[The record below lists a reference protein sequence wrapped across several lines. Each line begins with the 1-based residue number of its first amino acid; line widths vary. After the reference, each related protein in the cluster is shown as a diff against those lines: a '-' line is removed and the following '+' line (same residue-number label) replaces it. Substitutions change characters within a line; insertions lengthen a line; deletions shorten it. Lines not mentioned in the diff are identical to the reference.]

1 MLSFLTSKYILILF
15 WIGFVA
21 LLAKYVPLTKKET
34 VIGYDGEVERYYW
47 LFAFIA
53 FLPVIIMAANR
64 SWYIGDTFAYR
75 ISFEKMPDAVDGLH
89 DYLAK
94 NTKDVGFYYLSAIFK
109 IFISN
114 DPRVYFWVIACIQ
127 GSILIWFYRK
137 YSPSYLMSFFLFVVS
152 SDYLS
157 WMFNGIRQFL
167 AVTIVL
173 LAVPFFLRKKYIR
186 GIIIILFAATIHQT
200 ALMMLPIIFL
210 VQGETWNKKTIVFT
224 ILVIAALVF
233 LDQFTNLLE
242 ESLSNTQ
249 YKNVMNDI
257 EEFGN
262 KGTNFFRV
270 LVYSV
275 PALLSFIYR
284 KSINADAPI
293 FIKLSANMCV
303 ISSGLY
309 IVSMFTS
316 GVFMGRLPIYCSLFG
331 YLFLPWISSKEF
343 DGKTRQIIYF
353 LMITLYLVY
362 YYIQVH
368 TTWKIF

>member
-1 MLSFLTSKYILILF
+1 MLNFFTSEYILILF
-15 WIGFVA
+15 WIGIVAFVS
-21 LLAKYVPLTKKET
+21 KFFQYKKKET
-34 VIGYDGEVERYYW
+34 VLGYEGEVERYNW

-53 FLPVIIMAANR
+53 FLPIILMAANR

-75 ISFEKMPDAVDGLH
+75 TSFEKMPTSIEGLQE
-89 DYLAK
+89 YLAGI
-94 NTKDVGFYYLSAIFK
+94 TKDAGFYFWSAVFK

-114 DPRVYFWVIACIQ
+114 DPRFYFGIIALIQ
-127 GSILIWFYRK
+127 GLIIVCFFRK
-137 YSPSYLMSFFLFVVS
+137 YSPSYLVSVFLFVVS

-186 GIIIILFAATIHQT
+186 GIVIILLAATIHQT
-200 ALMMLPIIFL
+200 ALMMLPIIFM
-210 VQGETWNKKTIVFT
+210 VQGDTWNKKTIVFT

-242 ESLSNTQ
+242 DSLSNTQ

-275 PALLSFIYR
+275 PAILSFIYR
-284 KSINADAPI
+284 KTINADAPL
-293 FIKLSANMCV
+293 FIKLSANMCI

-316 GVFMGRLPIYCSLFG
+316 GIFMGRLPIYCSLFG
-331 YLFLPWISSKEF
+331 YLFLPWIINKEF
-343 DGKTRQIIYF
+343 DGKSRQIAY
-353 LMITLYLVY
+353 LVMIVLYLAY
-362 YYIQVH
+362 YYVQVH
-368 TTWKIF
+368 LTWGLF